1 MSRIFVIAG
10 TVQEARR
17 WANENFQKRAGS
29 GERDSSMNDYVL
41 VSSVM
46 DFRGIQDPHGVFV
59 GNWLGRP
66 DIYEIVQAMMVA
78 SIHVNPAL
86 SKVYSDL
93 KPKIRP
99 TPKLKPIS
107 VIVDE
112 AAEMLA
118 KEIDAEVLRQLTR
131 KINGGAI

>member
-17 WANENFQKRAGS
+17 WANENFQKRAGN